1 MRNSDLNSKA
11 GDLKN
16 LPVADI
22 KPNPANPRLI
32 FRGDELMDLAAS
44 IQEVGV
50 QVPINVYADKKGY
63 TIIDGERR
71 WRACKSI
78 NLERIPAIIYPKP
91 TPLQNLVF
99 MFNIHR
105 FRVDWDPLPAAMKL
119 DELREIWT
127 GKEGVEPTEAQMAAL
142 TGMTRGTVRRCRII
156 MEIPGGYREM
166 ILKELEKPDRERVL
180 TTDLFVEAQRSVR
193 TIRSYLPN
201 LAEYEEP
208 LLEALIDK
216 YQNKVI
222 VNVTHMRYVAKI
234 ARAASKGVPEKRVS
248 TLLKRLVDDPQFG
261 PEQAYD
267 EIAWVYDA
275 RTIQTKLGSLIDYL
289 DTFSERSVPLE
300 DNAARMLRQLRDR
313 IQKLLGEG

>member
-1 MRNSDLNSKA
+1 MSESDVSAKS
-11 GDLKN
+11 GDLRN
-16 LPVADI
+16 LLVADI

-50 QVPINVYADKKGY
+50 QVPINVYADERGY

-127 GKEGVEPTEAQMAAL
+127 KKEGVEPSEAQMAAL

-156 MEIPGGYREM
+156 MEIPEDYREM
-166 ILKELEKPDRERVL
+166 ILKELEKPERERVL

-193 TIRSYLPN
+193 TIRSYLPS

-208 LLEALIDK
+208 LLEALIEK
-216 YQNKVI
+216 YQSKVI

-234 ARAASKGVPEKRVS
+234 ARSASKGVPETRVS
-248 TLLKRLVDDPQFG
+248 RLLKRLVEDPQFG
-261 PEQAYD
+261 PEEAYD

-275 RTIQTKLGSLIDYL
+275 RTIQTKLGSLLDYL
-289 DTFSERSVPLE
+289 DTFAERSVPIE
-300 DNAARMLRQLRDR
+300 EKAAVMLRQLRDR
-313 IQKLLGEG
+313 IEMLLEER